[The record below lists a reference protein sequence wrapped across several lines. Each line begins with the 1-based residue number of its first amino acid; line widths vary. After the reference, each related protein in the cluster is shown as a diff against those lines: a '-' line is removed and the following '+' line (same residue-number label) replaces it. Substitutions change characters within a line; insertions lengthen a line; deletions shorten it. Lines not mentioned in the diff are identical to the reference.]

1 MATANKYNVGPL
13 LVVTPQS
20 NIWCCSV
27 RLPAKACRKH
37 VNQKKTPAKQKNNK
51 NYKGEEDSEDQRRI
65 KNKKD
70 KNWLPVT
77 VLVEVFF
84 VCVNKFPLPGLDFV
98 DRVRSV
104 VRLFGRSIVTVLQL
118 SPSRLSMWNTSG
130 NSCYFLIKSPRPI
143 LEFAYN
149 FSGFLWISK
158 IMT

>member
-65 KNKKD
+65 KKQEGHE
-70 KNWLPVT
+70 L
-77 VLVEVFF
+77 
-84 VCVNKFPLPGLDFV
+84 
-98 DRVRSV
+98 
-104 VRLFGRSIVTVLQL
+104 
-118 SPSRLSMWNTSG
+118 TSG
-130 NSCYFLIKSPRPI
+130 YGAGEGVLCVRK
-143 LEFAYN
+143 
-149 FSGFLWISK
+149 
-158 IMT
+158 